1 MAQNK
6 TAAGEMFN
14 GQAIAEQFAAD
25 FITDKGAVS
34 ESVLEAAYDEFL
46 HELHKNYERD
56 FEEVDS
62 ELVCSDTKERKY
74 KSVEN
79 LSNHG
84 IFEITYDIVTINTRE
99 ANRLGYRTPGGLK
112 FTGKWYMTRKRAE
125 RSGYPVHD
133 TVAWDNNINK
143 FVKSMG

>member
-1 MAQNK
+1 MARNK
-6 TAAGEMFN
+6 TANGEMFN
-14 GQAIAEQFAAD
+14 GQQIAEQFAAD
-25 FITDKGAVS
+25 FITDRGAVS

-46 HELHKNYERD
+46 LELHEDYERD
-56 FEEVDS
+56 FEEVDN
-62 ELVCSDTKERKY
+62 ELVCDDTKERKY

-84 IFEITYDIVTINTRE
+84 IFEIIYDIVTLNVRE

-112 FTGKWYMTRKRAE
+112 FKGKWYMTRKRAE
-125 RSGYPVHD
+125 SGGYPIHD

-143 FVKSMG
+143 FIKAMG